1 MSETANKKWLT
12 EDDGTKIVPRTLIS
26 CVQDEDGN
34 TLQESVDNML
44 VIEPE
49 ETTEIPDDITS
60 VVTSQDI
67 YNIVSD
73 VYDNT
78 KTYSV
83 GDYCIKDNMLYKCNT
98 EITEAEEFDSSKWDA
113 TTCGSE
119 FDSLNSKLANQQVT
133 NAPDTR
139 LQTQTYP
146 INEDTNVFWVSASY
160 GYNTFPIGMAFRNG
174 SDDLKQRAL
183 KTTVVNTD
191 VIVTFD
197 FDNNTVTTDRGTGSV
212 ANDLY
217 IWIVP
222 ISL

>member
-49 ETTEIPDDITS
+49 ETTEIPEDITS

-67 YNIVSD
+67 HNIVSD

-119 FDSLNSKLANQQVT
+119 FNSLNSKLPQFA
-133 NAPDTR
+133 
-139 LQTQTYP
+139 
-146 INEDTNVFWVSASY
+146 TNV
-160 GYNTFPIGMAFRNG
+160 
-174 SDDLKQRAL
+174 
-183 KTTVVNTD
+183 VVH
-191 VIVTFD
+191 
-197 FDNNTVTTDRGTGSV
+197 TVTTTEAGESVIRITPQGFQSGAKYIMINGITGDGNGTNNRMLDYIYNQVSGALIIYGLIAGENLNIAYV
-212 ANDLY
+212 A
-217 IWIVP
+217 IM
-222 ISL
+222 